1 MNKTEFNREY
11 IIRYY
16 PDSGDRGKSK
26 LIEAT
31 EMLTIVNN
39 LTVFANIKS
48 SVEKFKGDQLTI
60 KLRRGI
66 SFDFNYR

>member
-1 MNKTEFNREY
+1 MNKTQFNREY

-16 PDSGDRGKSK
+16 PNSDNRDKSS
-26 LIEAT
+26 LIEVT
-31 EMLTIVNN
+31 EMLNIIDD

-66 SFDFNYR
+66 SFDFNLR